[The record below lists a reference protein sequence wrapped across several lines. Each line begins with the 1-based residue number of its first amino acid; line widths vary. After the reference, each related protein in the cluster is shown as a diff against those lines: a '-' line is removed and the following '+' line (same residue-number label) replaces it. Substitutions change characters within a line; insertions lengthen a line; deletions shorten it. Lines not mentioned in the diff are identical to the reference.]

1 MQDLAGYGLFVV
13 LIVVNT
19 SLHYLIWAALDGEL
33 DEVDYHSGA

>member
-19 SLHYLIWAALDGEL
+19 SLHYLIWAALDGDL
-33 DEVDYHSGA
+33 D